1 MRVTNIVAT
10 FTFLSLVKAN
20 TYFQKVGWISPSPS
34 YGHIH
39 LSIDLEKVEQH
50 LHNMLTTLN
59 HLHWQLI
66 EFRRPAIKQRCQHFM
81 VSTISELKLLHKRF
95 EDYGKFVNLSPTET
109 KRVKRF
115 LGIILATASLAVGLL
130 NTAQILHLR
139 SSLSNVVTRQHYIT
153 NILQDHEVSIHNIA
167 HNLEEIK
174 DQFKRTVMVIEDI
187 DATSA
192 FMEAEI
198 EISRAM
204 AELHQ
209 MVDCI
214 IMGTER
220 LFMHRLPLCF
230 TNATNLQR
238 AHDRLTED
246 ARKRSLSPLE
256 STISSYVQFETS
268 FILENKMLHIFVH
281 VPLSDQSQNLEL
293 LQFFS
298 APIAISSSLHMQIDV
313 KHSFLAL
320 NNDGFHTTLD
330 KAVIGQCAKYSNLY
344 FCNEP
349 LILQK
354 RLSNTCLGSIY
365 TQNYTNLELKCP
377 VIFFE
382 AEELIEYFSPNTFMM
397 YTRYPQTIKI
407 KCQDSQQHVAVDSK
421 KLLQIGRGCKV
432 STVHHVF
439 QTGFDV
445 AVDDN
450 IQRWPTIW
458 NISNTLFHVDATTLH
473 DIIKRLN
480 LIDSKPTPIR
490 DLKKMIWMDTHYKV
504 NLGISVVISI
514 ISVLLMSII
523 VFLLYRYCKIT
534 KNQEG

>member
-1 MRVTNIVAT
+1 
-10 FTFLSLVKAN
+10 
-20 TYFQKVGWISPSPS
+20 
-34 YGHIH
+34 
-39 LSIDLEKVEQH
+39 
-50 LHNMLTTLN
+50 
-59 HLHWQLI
+59 
-66 EFRRPAIKQRCQHFM
+66 
-81 VSTISELKLLHKRF
+81 
-95 EDYGKFVNLSPTET
+95 
-109 KRVKRF
+109 
-115 LGIILATASLAVGLL
+115 
-130 NTAQILHLR
+130 
-139 SSLSNVVTRQHYIT
+139 
-153 NILQDHEVSIHNIA
+153 
-167 HNLEEIK
+167 
-174 DQFKRTVMVIEDI
+174 
-187 DATSA
+187 
-192 FMEAEI
+192 
-198 EISRAM
+198 
-204 AELHQ
+204 
-209 MVDCI
+209 
-214 IMGTER
+214 
-220 LFMHRLPLCF
+220 
-230 TNATNLQR
+230 
-238 AHDRLTED
+238 
-246 ARKRSLSPLE
+246 
-256 STISSYVQFETS
+256 
-268 FILENKMLHIFVH
+268 
-281 VPLSDQSQNLEL
+281 
-293 LQFFS
+293 
-298 APIAISSSLHMQIDV
+298 MQIDV

-330 KAVIGQCAKYSNLY
+330 KAVIGQCTKYSNLY

-349 LILQK
+349 LILQT

-432 STVHHVF
+432 STTHHVF